1 MRDLLNTIT
10 PPDEVARAEA
20 RRRWNDCAKPL
31 GSLGLLETAL
41 EDIAA
46 LTGSADIRLDRR
58 AVLVLC
64 ADNGVV
70 SQGVTQSPSSVT
82 GLVAKQ
88 LAARRTSVCRMAQ
101 AARCQVVPVDVG
113 ILDFQEMPGVLS
125 RRIGNGTGD
134 ISQGPAMTRRQAEQ
148 ALHTG
153 MELVREQ
160 QALGVD
166 LLATGEM
173 GIGNTTTSSAVLSVL
188 LGVSVETVTGR
199 GGGITDDSFR
209 KKKQVIADAIALNR
223 PNPSDPVDVLQKVGG
238 FDLAAMCG
246 AFLGGAASHR
256 PMVIDGFISAVAAL
270 CAVRLCPAAGDYLV
284 PSHASYE
291 IGYKLAME
299 AMGLEPIFLLGMRLG
314 EGSGCPLAFQV
325 LSAACAVIN
334 DMATFDQAGIDD
346 GYLDEI
352 REGDKFTVE
361 ASK

>member
-101 AARCQVVPVDVG
+101 VARCQVVPVDVG

-173 GIGNTTTSSAVLSVL
+173 GIGNTTTSSAVACVL
-188 LGVSVETVTGR
+188 LGRPAEEMTGR
-199 GGGITDDSFR
+199 GAGLSDQGLQ
-209 KKKQVIADAIALNR
+209 KKTAAIRRALEVNR
-223 PNPSDPVDVLQKVGG
+223 PDPSDPLDILQKVGG
-238 FDLAAMCG
+238 FDIAAMCG
-246 AFLGGAASHR
+246 VFLGGALYR
-256 PMVIDGFISAVAAL
+256 VPVLIDGLISAVAAL
-270 CAVRLCPAAGDYLV
+270 CALRLCPAAGKAMLASHVSAEPAGGLV
-284 PSHASYE
+284 
-291 IGYKLAME
+291 LE
-299 AMGLEPIFLLGMRLG
+299 ALGKQPLITAGMRLG
-314 EGSGCPLAFQV
+314 EGTGAVAAMPLLDLA
-325 LSAACAVIN
+325 LAVYRESY
-334 DMATFDQAGIDD
+334 TFEEGGI
-346 GYLDEI
+346 
-352 REGDKFTVE
+352 E
-361 ASK
+361 AYQPQGGAQC

>member
-70 SQGVTQSPSSVT
+70 AQGVTQSPSSVT

-173 GIGNTTTSSAVLSVL
+173 GIGNTTTSSAVACVL
-188 LGVSVETVTGR
+188 LGRPAEEMTGR
-199 GGGITDDSFR
+199 GAGLSDQGLQ
-209 KKKQVIADAIALNR
+209 KKTAAIRRALEVNR
-223 PNPSDPVDVLQKVGG
+223 PDPSDPLDILQKVGG
-238 FDLAAMCG
+238 FDIAAMCG
-246 AFLGGAASHR
+246 VFLGGALYR
-256 PMVIDGFISAVAAL
+256 VPVLIDGLISAVAAL
-270 CAVRLCPAAGDYLV
+270 CALRLCPAAGKAMLASHVSAEPAGGLV
-284 PSHASYE
+284 
-291 IGYKLAME
+291 LE
-299 AMGLEPIFLLGMRLG
+299 ALGKQPLITAGMRLG
-314 EGSGCPLAFQV
+314 EGTGAVAAMPLLDLA
-325 LSAACAVIN
+325 LAVYRESY
-334 DMATFDQAGIDD
+334 TFEEGGI
-346 GYLDEI
+346 
-352 REGDKFTVE
+352 E
-361 ASK
+361 AYQPQGGAQY

>member
-70 SQGVTQSPSSVT
+70 AQGFTQSPSSVT

-173 GIGNTTTSSAVLSVL
+173 GIGNTTTSSAVACVL
-188 LGVSVETVTGR
+188 LGRPAEEMTGR
-199 GGGITDDSFR
+199 GAGLSDQGLQ
-209 KKKQVIADAIALNR
+209 KKTAAIRRALEVIR
-223 PNPSDPVDVLQKVGG
+223 PDPSDPLDILQKVGG
-238 FDLAAMCG
+238 FDIAAMCG
-246 AFLGGAASHR
+246 VFLGGALYR
-256 PMVIDGFISAVAAL
+256 VPVLIDGLISAVAAL
-270 CAVRLCPAAGDYLV
+270 CALRLCPAAGKAMLASHVSAEPAGGLV
-284 PSHASYE
+284 
-291 IGYKLAME
+291 LE
-299 AMGLEPIFLLGMRLG
+299 ALGKQPLITAGMRLG
-314 EGSGCPLAFQV
+314 EGTGAVAAMPLLDLA
-325 LSAACAVIN
+325 LAVYRESY
-334 DMATFDQAGIDD
+334 TFEEGGI
-346 GYLDEI
+346 
-352 REGDKFTVE
+352 E
-361 ASK
+361 AYQPQGGAQC

>member
-46 LTGSADIRLDRR
+46 LSGSADIRLDRR

-70 SQGVTQSPSSVT
+70 AQGVTQSPSSVT

-173 GIGNTTTSSAVLSVL
+173 GIGNTTTSSAVACVL
-188 LGVSVETVTGR
+188 LGRPAEEMTGR
-199 GGGITDDSFR
+199 GAGLSDQGLQ
-209 KKKQVIADAIALNR
+209 KKTAAIRRALEVNR
-223 PNPSDPVDVLQKVGG
+223 PDPSDPLDILQKVGG
-238 FDLAAMCG
+238 FDIAAMCG
-246 AFLGGAASHR
+246 VFLGGALYR
-256 PMVIDGFISAVAAL
+256 VPVLIDGLISAVAAL
-270 CAVRLCPAAGDYLV
+270 CALRLCPAAGKAMLASHVSAEPAGGLV
-284 PSHASYE
+284 
-291 IGYKLAME
+291 LE
-299 AMGLEPIFLLGMRLG
+299 ALGKQPLITAGMRLG
-314 EGSGCPLAFQV
+314 EGTGAVAAMPLLDLA
-325 LSAACAVIN
+325 LAVYRESY
-334 DMATFDQAGIDD
+334 TFEEGGI
-346 GYLDEI
+346 
-352 REGDKFTVE
+352 E
-361 ASK
+361 AYQPQGGAQC

>member
-70 SQGVTQSPSSVT
+70 AQGVTQSPSSVT

-125 RRIGNGTGD
+125 RRIGKGTGD

-173 GIGNTTTSSAVLSVL
+173 GIGNTTTSSAVACVL
-188 LGVSVETVTGR
+188 LGSPAEEMTGR
-199 GGGITDDSFR
+199 GAGLSDQGLQ
-209 KKKQVIADAIALNR
+209 KKTAAIRRALEVNR
-223 PNPSDPVDVLQKVGG
+223 PDPSDPLDILQKVGG
-238 FDLAAMCG
+238 FDIAAMCG
-246 AFLGGAASHR
+246 VFLGGALYR
-256 PMVIDGFISAVAAL
+256 VPVLIDGLISAVAAL
-270 CAVRLCPAAGDYLV
+270 CALRLCPAAGKAMLASHVSAEPAGGLV
-284 PSHASYE
+284 
-291 IGYKLAME
+291 LE
-299 AMGLEPIFLLGMRLG
+299 ALGKQPLITAGMRLG
-314 EGSGCPLAFQV
+314 EGTGAVAAMPLLDLA
-325 LSAACAVIN
+325 LAVYRESY
-334 DMATFDQAGIDD
+334 TFEEGGI
-346 GYLDEI
+346 
-352 REGDKFTVE
+352 E
-361 ASK
+361 AYQPQGGAQC